1 MKLGMALIAGTVM
14 LLTECGVADQYSAL
28 PKVFREP
35 GVEPPPPGPEPDVKE
50 LVRVGADTLFT
61 GHPSALEVSR
71 PHRIIYGPSQCSRG
85 LSTSP
90 HRGTA
95 F

>member
-14 LLTECGVADQYSAL
+14 LLTGCGVADQYSAL

-35 GVEPPPPGPEPDVKE
+35 GVEPPPPEPEPDVKE

-61 GHPSALEVSR
+61 GHPSALDVEPQQVV
-71 PHRIIYGPSQCSRG
+71 PG
-85 LSTSP
+85 
-90 HRGTA
+90 
-95 F
+95 

>member
-14 LLTECGVADQYSAL
+14 LLTGCGVADQYSAL

-35 GVEPPPPGPEPDVKE
+35 SVEPLPPEPEPDVKE

-61 GHPSALEVSR
+61 GHPSALDLRAIPVLSRSLGLAASRDEVLT
-71 PHRIIYGPSQCSRG
+71 C
-85 LSTSP
+85 
-90 HRGTA
+90 A
-95 F
+95 